1 MPEFGV
7 KYSGLHKRASYE
19 GFDYLDN
26 KQEKL
31 KLPDREA
38 KFVRD
43 SPQYQTL
50 LNEGFVEIEEQQLKQ
65 IKAEQAEHAVI
76 RTANDTNETAKEAKV
91 VASQTDK
98 PLLVKTKSKGTQSA
112 QIEAKSAHSE
122 ASPLI
127 FDMAVDDNIKKGQT
141 RH

>member
-19 GFDYLDN
+19 GLIDYSDN

-50 LNEGFVEIEEQQLKQ
+50 LNEGFVEIEEQQLNQ
-65 IKAEQAEHAVI
+65 IKLNKQN
-76 RTANDTNETAKEAKV
+76 T
-91 VASQTDK
+91 
-98 PLLVKTKSKGTQSA
+98 L
-112 QIEAKSAHSE
+112 
-122 ASPLI
+122 
-127 FDMAVDDNIKKGQT
+127 
-141 RH
+141 